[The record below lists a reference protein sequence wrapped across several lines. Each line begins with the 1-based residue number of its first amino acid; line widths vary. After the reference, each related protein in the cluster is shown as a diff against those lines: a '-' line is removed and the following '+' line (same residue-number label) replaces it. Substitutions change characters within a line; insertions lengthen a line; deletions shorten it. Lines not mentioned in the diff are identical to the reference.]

1 MKSVELDGQ
10 VGRGYRVIGV
20 IMVIQIVQV
29 VQKVQVVRV
38 MKMCFKKIN
47 GFHCHQ
53 IIKES

>member
-10 VGRGYRVIGV
+10 VGRWYSVIGV

-38 MKMCFKKIN
+38 VRMCFEKIN

>member
-29 VQKVQVVRV
+29 VQKVVRVVR
-38 MKMCFKKIN
+38 MCFKKIN